1 MVTELVIK
9 DLHVSVEGKPILRG
23 VNLTIRQGEVH
34 ALMGPN
40 GSGKST
46 LAYTIAGHP
55 HYEVTGGDIL
65 LNGESILKLAPDE
78 RAKAGLFLAFQ
89 YPIAIPGVSMA
100 NFLRQAVSAVRGYT
114 EQAKRA
120 VAEGGSARPIG
131 SELMPMREF
140 RRELTQKMEKLHMD
154 PVFARRYLNDGFSG
168 GEKKRAEILQMAM
181 LEPKIAVLDETDSG
195 LDIDAL
201 RVVAE
206 GVNSLL
212 GPNLGVLLITHY
224 QRLLNYIKPQF
235 VHVFYNGRIVLSGG
249 PEMALELEEKG
260 YDWVREKFGEPVM
273 GQEPA

>member
-1 MVTELVIK
+1 MPAELVIK
-9 DLHVSVEGKPILRG
+9 DLHANVEGKPILQG

-65 LNGESILKLAPDE
+65 LDGRSILGLAPDE

-89 YPIAIPGVSMA
+89 YPTAIPGVSMA

-114 EQAKRA
+114 ERAKQA
-120 VAEGGSARPIG
+120 VAEGGSAKPIG
-131 SELMPMREF
+131 SELIPMREF
-140 RRELTQKMEKLHMD
+140 RKELTDKMAKLHVD
-154 PVFARRYLNDGFSG
+154 AAFARRYLNDGFSG

-206 GVNSLL
+206 GVNSLISPDM
-212 GPNLGVLLITHY
+212 GALLKQIYERQLDGEIKTVEEGIALAS
-224 QRLLNYIKPQF
+224 QMVRLKADTTN
-235 VHVFYNGRIVLSGG
+235 N
-249 PEMALELEEKG
+249 
-260 YDWVREKFGEPVM
+260 
-273 GQEPA
+273 

>member
-1 MVTELVIK
+1 MPAELVIK
-9 DLHVSVEGKPILRG
+9 DLHATVEDKPILQG
-23 VNLTIRQGEVH
+23 VSLTIRQGEVH

-55 HYEVTGGDIL
+55 HYKVTGGDIL
-65 LNGESILKLAPDE
+65 LNGESILTLAPDQ

-89 YPIAIPGVSMA
+89 YPTAIPGVSMA

-114 EQAKRA
+114 DKAKAA
-120 VAEGGSARPIG
+120 VTDGGSTKPIG
-131 SELMPMREF
+131 SELIPMREF
-140 RRELTQKMEKLHMD
+140 RTELLDKMERLHID
-154 PVFARRYLNDGFSG
+154 QAFARRYLNDGFSG

-206 GVNSLL
+206 GVNSLV
-212 GPNLGVLLITHY
+212 GPQMGALLITHY
-224 QRLLNYIKPQF
+224 QRLLNYIKPDF
-235 VHVFYNGRIVLSGG
+235 VHVFYNGRIVQSGG
-249 PEMALELEEKG
+249 PELALQLEEKG
-260 YDWVREKFGEPVM
+260 YAWVREEYGPAM
-273 GQEPA
+273 AGQEVE

>member
-1 MVTELVIK
+1 MLAELVIK
-9 DLHVSVEGKPILRG
+9 DLYASVSGKPILQG
-23 VNLTIRQGEVH
+23 VSLTIRQGEVH

-55 HYEVTGGDIL
+55 HYQVTGGDIL
-65 LNGESILKLAPDE
+65 LNGQSILAMRPDE

-89 YPIAIPGVSMA
+89 YPTAIPGVSMA

-114 EQAKRA
+114 DRAKAA
-120 VAEGGSARPIG
+120 VVEGGSAKPIG

-140 RRELTQKMEKLHMD
+140 RKELTQKMDSLHID
-154 PVFARRYLNDGFSG
+154 QAFARRYLNDGFSG

-201 RVVAE
+201 REVAE
-206 GVNSLL
+206 GVNSVL

-224 QRLLNYIKPQF
+224 QRLLNYIKPDF
-235 VHVFYNGRIVLSGG
+235 VHVFYNGRIVQSGG
-249 PEMALELEEKG
+249 PELALELEAKG
-260 YDWVREKFGEPVM
+260 YGWVHEQFGEPMM
-273 GQEPA
+273 GQEKA